1 MQLSAFMKQWDGELR
16 QCRVC
21 AATTL
26 DTANWGTF
34 DRRIEALDERAT
46 ILKRQADLWL
56 EEPPIG
62 QDELERRIAALESDL
77 HDTIVRYGLMTSP
90 PTTHRTGV
98 CTGTPRRTI

>member
-77 HDTIVRYGLMTSP
+77 HDTIVRYGLMSSLTNNAPHAGLHMRASAD
-90 PTTHRTGV
+90 
-98 CTGTPRRTI
+98 I